1 MNASKYEEKFKVL
14 FLKKLFCKV
23 DMTFAQCYVSKCIIC
38 YNIIVNK
45 SVFTQNFAE
54 TIYSMSLLI
63 GSLVRSRPAVVRLSM
78 VEVTCVRHVGQ
89 YKDNK

>member
-23 DMTFAQCYVSKCIIC
+23 DKTFAQCYVQ
-38 YNIIVNK
+38 
-45 SVFTQNFAE
+45 SVSFATISLLIKVYLLKNFAE
-54 TIYSMSLLI
+54 TLYSMSLLI

-89 YKDNK
+89 HKDNK